1 MTLATAF
8 RLVITAVVAYLVADL
23 LRGGPPPLLA
33 PLTALLIVQV
43 TLYQTLTS
51 SIQRIASVTTGVILA
66 VVIAGPLGFHWWTL
80 GLVIALALLVGR
92 LFKLGDHI
100 LEVPISAMLILQLGT
115 ESAALGR
122 VVETLIGAGVG
133 LISTLLTAPVK
144 VKTAEDALRKL
155 AMDMGQFLEDLADDL
170 HLEPDHAHTTRWQ
183 GQAAR
188 LSEEARTVGARL
200 GEADDS
206 TRLNPRAYRIGG
218 PSAALRTAMS
228 TLEAATI
235 KARGLARCM
244 ADRTYL
250 YLRDGEGGLG
260 TDMWATDV
268 RQELGLTL
276 RTLSRAVPL
285 YAATATAASPES
297 GRRLGQ
303 TTHEL
308 LVEARQHRER
318 LGRLLRD
325 DPGHWP
331 LHGELLVHL
340 DRILDSLA
348 PAELGFRPV
357 MY

>member
-8 RLVITAVVAYLVADL
+8 RLVVTAVVAYIVADF
-23 LRGGPPPLLA
+23 LRTGPPPLLA

-51 SIQRIASVTTGVILA
+51 SIQRIISVTCGVLLA
-66 VVIAGPLGFHWWTL
+66 VTIASTLGFHWWTL

-92 LFKLGDHI
+92 MFNLGDHI

-133 LISTLLTAPVK
+133 LLSTLVTAPVK
-144 VKTAEDALRKL
+144 VKPAEDALRGL
-155 AMDMGQFLEDLADDL
+155 AMNLGQFLEDLADDL

-188 LSEEARTVGARL
+188 LAEEARSVAARL

-228 TLEAATI
+228 TLETASI
-235 KARGLARCM
+235 RSRGLARCM

-250 YLRDGEGGLG
+250 ALRDDGGLG
-260 TDMWATDV
+260 SDMWAADV
-268 RQELGLTL
+268 REVLGLTL
-276 RTLSRAVPL
+276 RTLSRAIPL
-285 YAATATAASPES
+285 YAATATASSPDS

-308 LVEARQHRER
+308 LVEARSQRER

-331 LHGELLVHL
+331 LHGELLVHI
-340 DRILDSLA
+340 DRLLDSMA
-348 PAELGFRPV
+348 PAGLGFRPV
-357 MY
+357 LH

>member
-8 RLVITAVVAYLVADL
+8 RLVATAMVAYLVADL
-23 LRGGPPPLLA
+23 LRTGPPPLLA

-43 TLYQTLTS
+43 TAYQTVTS
-51 SIQRIASVTTGVILA
+51 SIQRIASVTVGVLLA
-66 VVIAGPLGFHWWTL
+66 VLIAGPLGFHWWTL

-92 LFKLGDHI
+92 MFRLGDHT
-100 LEVPISAMLILQLGT
+100 LEVPISAMLILGLPT

-133 LISTLLTAPVK
+133 LASTLLTAPVK
-144 VKTAEDALRKL
+144 VKPAEDALRGL

-188 LSEEARTVGARL
+188 LSEKARDVAARL

-206 TRLNPRAYRIGG
+206 TRLNPRALRIGG
-218 PSAALRTAMS
+218 PSAPLRTAMS

-235 KARGLARCM
+235 KIRGLARCM

-250 YLRDGEGGLG
+250 HLRDGSGLG
-260 TDMWATDV
+260 SDMWATDV
-268 RQELGLTL
+268 RGELSLTL
-276 RTLSRAVPL
+276 RTLSRALPL
-285 YAATATAASPES
+285 YAATATAPSAES

-331 LHGELLVHL
+331 LHGELLVHIDRLL
-340 DRILDSLA
+340 DGLA
-348 PAELGFRPV
+348 PSELGFRPV
-357 MY
+357 LY